1 MSYCSYDNVAYDLT
15 LTCQMSPLKEG
26 EVSERC
32 SLVGLI
38 ESRLWEEG
46 SMYQGP
52 EDDV

>member
-1 MSYCSYDNVAYDLT
+1 MTIAHDLT
-15 LTCQMSPLKEG
+15 STHQVSPLREG

-32 SLVGLI
+32 SPVGLI